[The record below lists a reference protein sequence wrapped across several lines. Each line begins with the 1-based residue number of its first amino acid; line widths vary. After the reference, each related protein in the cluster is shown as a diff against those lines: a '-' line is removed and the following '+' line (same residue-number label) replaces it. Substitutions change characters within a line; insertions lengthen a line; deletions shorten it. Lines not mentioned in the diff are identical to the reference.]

1 MSDLMDQG
9 INIAHPSCP
18 THQDIRMDAIRVSCI
33 TTGILAF
40 IGRKVDPTFGL
51 VAGNFARIFFP
62 KRCHRFHD
70 QVISVINGDIRVE
83 RAVQIQLPISKGHF
97 LKAIDLGHVFEEFL
111 SDRSEVLHDQVN
123 LAIKHG
129 TIYFLLSQEVV
140 KDRVVAPHI
149 CNQLFR
155 LDLS

>member
-1 MSDLMDQG
+1 
-9 INIAHPSCP
+9 
-18 THQDIRMDAIRVSCI
+18 MDAVWVGCI

-40 IGRKVDPTFGL
+40 IGCEINPAFGL
-51 VAGNFARIFFP
+51 VAGNFAGIFFP

-70 QVISVINGDIRVE
+70 QIIGIINGDIWVE

-97 LKAIDLGHVFEEFL
+97 LKTIDLGHVFEEFL
-111 SDRSEVLHDQVN
+111 SDWSEVLHDQVN

-149 CNQLFR
+149 CNQFFR